1 MALKDA
7 DLLNPQYGSTSDGL
21 PYVGS
26 ADWYTGQTAGRQPL
40 PKYSMGAPTQW
51 QGYGA
56 GVGRDVYGQQPW
68 SKVDYGAHE
77 EAALDALQ
85 QLATGQKSYALEEAE
100 RRSAAAQAGIG
111 SQALSAQRGMYN
123 PALAR
128 QAQRSQS
135 QAGQQIGTLG
145 KLAAERERQAASQ
158 ALMGAGSSALS
169 RRQALQRIQAGYAGM
184 GLDERY
190 RQAQAREQ
198 KLGLDIRKGAAARA
212 ADHADTQEKRKI
224 IEGTGKAAM
233 GALMTMA
240 GGGG

>member
-7 DLLNPQYGSTSDGL
+7 DLFNSQYGSTSDGL

-26 ADWYTGQTAGRQPL
+26 ADWYTGQTGGRQPL

-56 GVGRDVYGQQPW
+56 G
-68 SKVDYGAHE
+68 
-77 EAALDALQ
+77 
-85 QLATGQKSYALEEAE
+85 ATGQKSYALEEAE

-158 ALMGAGSSALS
+158 ALMGAGSSALG